1 MLSPDDRPK
10 KKSKAKA
17 KRNEDIFDPENEI
30 DSPVIKFTGST
41 RAFNTTEI
49 DSLRTENSL
58 EKLGKLLLGFNAKMF
73 QAKCQTLLPERM
85 R

>member
-49 DSLRTENSL
+49 DSLRTEKADLKS
-58 EKLGKLLLGFNAKMF
+58 KMSDLLTENKII
-73 QAKCQTLLPERM
+73 
-85 R
+85 